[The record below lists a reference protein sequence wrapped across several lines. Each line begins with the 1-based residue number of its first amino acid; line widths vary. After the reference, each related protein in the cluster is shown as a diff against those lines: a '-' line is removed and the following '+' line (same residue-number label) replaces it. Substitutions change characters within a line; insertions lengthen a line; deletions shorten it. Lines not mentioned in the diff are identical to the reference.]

1 MSNTTKENSGV
12 TACEAYSN
20 DPGTDKAFAN
30 CKTDMGNRLKRL
42 VCIDVLNEGVYVEEI
57 SGMILFRLTILS
69 VIDCALT
76 AGNSKMPLLLDVV
89 NGCSISDLHNE
100 MTQAAQ
106 RLYAN
111 GEGDRVAAERFE
123 IIEQVLNSRV
133 LFEQLQCGLSST
145 GNHYYEQ
152 ASIAI

>member
-1 MSNTTKENSGV
+1 
-12 TACEAYSN
+12 
-20 DPGTDKAFAN
+20 
-30 CKTDMGNRLKRL
+30 
-42 VCIDVLNEGVYVEEI
+42 
-57 SGMILFRLTILS
+57 
-69 VIDCALT
+69 
-76 AGNSKMPLLLDVV
+76 MPLLLDVV